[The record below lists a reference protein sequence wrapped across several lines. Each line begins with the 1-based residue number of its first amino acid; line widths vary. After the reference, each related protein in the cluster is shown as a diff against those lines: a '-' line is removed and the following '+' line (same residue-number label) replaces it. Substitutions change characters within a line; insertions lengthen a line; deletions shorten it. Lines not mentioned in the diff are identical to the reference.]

1 MDYPYD
7 EIYLASVQNNLGF
20 FFQIALRSLRLS
32 AKEVQDAFLASDV
45 PTQIEMGNPDYLC
58 GKSGYELALIAFPD
72 KLTDEIIKDATAEPF
87 YPEAEYWSGMV
98 IAFCQWKLS
107 KPFSMILAHY
117 PLERILSDFHL
128 MHEADI
134 TKMAEQVEETIA
146 SFKNT

>member
-7 EIYLASVQNNLGF
+7 EMYLASVQNNLGF
-20 FFQIALRSLRLS
+20 FFQIALRSLGLS
-32 AKEVQDAFLASDV
+32 AKEIQDAFLASDV

-72 KLTDEIIKDATAEPF
+72 KLTDKILKAAIDEPF

-98 IAFCQWKLS
+98 IAFCQWKLNKS
-107 KPFSMILAHY
+107 FSTILAHY

-134 TKMAEQVEETIA
+134 TKMADQVEETIA